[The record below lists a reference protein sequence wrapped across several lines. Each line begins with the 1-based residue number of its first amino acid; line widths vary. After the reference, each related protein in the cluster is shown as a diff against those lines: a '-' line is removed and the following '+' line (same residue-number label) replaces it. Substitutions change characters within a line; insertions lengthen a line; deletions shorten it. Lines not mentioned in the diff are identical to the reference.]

1 MRIAIVG
8 TGVAGLT
15 CAHLLHPHHQ
25 VTVFEA
31 APRPGGHAHT
41 HDVEVGGRRVSVDTG
56 FIVYNERNYPVL
68 TRLFAELG
76 VETRPSDMGF
86 SMSDEVAG
94 VEWSGASLGAL
105 FAQPRN
111 ALRPG
116 FWRMLSDVA
125 RFNREARALL
135 EDGDDDLT
143 LDEYL
148 ARGFSAEFRDWYL
161 VPMGAAIWSA
171 DPAVFAEF
179 PARALARFFF
189 NHGLL
194 GLGGRPQWRTVLG
207 GSRTYVERLLA
218 PLADRVRLAQSV
230 EKVVRR
236 ARGVE
241 VATDAGASETFD
253 HVVVATHSD
262 QALALLSD
270 PTPAEREVLGAL
282 RYRTNEAV
290 LHTDQRLL
298 PARARARAS
307 WNWHQGT
314 RVAGPT
320 LTYDLSRLQGLATP
334 EPLLLTLNRS
344 DAVDPARVIAEM
356 RYDHPVFDGA
366 ALRAQRRH
374 REVSSVEGV
383 SFTGA
388 YWGYGFH
395 EDGARSALAVCET
408 LGVTWPEAR
417 P

>member
-15 CAHLLHPHHQ
+15 CAHLLHPHHE

-41 HDVEVGGRRVSVDTG
+41 HDVEVAGERVSVDTG
-56 FIVYNERNYPVL
+56 FIVYNERNYPLL

-76 VETRPSDMGF
+76 VATRPSDMGF
-86 SMSDEVAG
+86 AVSDEAAG
-94 VEWSGASLGAL
+94 VEWSGSSIGAL

-116 FWRMLSDVA
+116 FWRMLGDVA
-125 RFNREARALL
+125 RFNREARALV
-135 EDGDDDLT
+135 DSADDDLT
-143 LDEYL
+143 LGEYL
-148 ARGFSAEFRDWYL
+148 DRGFSREFRDWYL

-171 DPAVFAEF
+171 DPAVFTAF

-194 GLGGRPQWRTVLG
+194 GLGGRPQWRTVVG

-218 PLADRVRLAQSV
+218 PLADRVHLGEPV
-230 EKVVRR
+230 EKLVRR
-236 ARGVE
+236 ASGVE
-241 VATDAGASETFD
+241 VATDAGPSRTFD

-270 PTPAEREVLGAL
+270 PTPVEREVLGAL

-298 PARARARAS
+298 PSRVRARAS
-307 WNWHQGT
+307 WNWHQGS

-334 EPLLLTLNRS
+334 EPLLLTLNRA

-356 RYDHPVFDGA
+356 SYDHPVFDGA

-374 REVSSVEGV
+374 REVSGVEGV
-383 SFTGA
+383 SFAGA

>member
-1 MRIAIVG
+1 M
-8 TGVAGLT
+8 
-15 CAHLLHPHHQ
+15 
-25 VTVFEA
+25 
-31 APRPGGHAHT
+31 
-41 HDVEVGGRRVSVDTG
+41 SVDTG
-56 FIVYNERNYPVL
+56 FIVYNERNYPLL

-76 VETRPSDMGF
+76 VATRPSDMGF
-86 SMSDEVAG
+86 AVSDEAAG
-94 VEWSGASLGAL
+94 VEWSGSSIGGL

-116 FWRMLSDVA
+116 FWRMLGDVA
-125 RFNREARALL
+125 RFNHEARALL
-135 EDGDDDLT
+135 ESADDDLT
-143 LDEYL
+143 LGEYL
-148 ARGFSAEFRDWYL
+148 DRGFSREFRDWYL

-171 DPAVFAEF
+171 DPEAFVEF
-179 PARALARFFF
+179 PARALARFFS

-194 GLGGRPQWRTVLG
+194 GLGGRPQWRTVVG
-207 GSRTYVERLLA
+207 GSRTYVERVLA
-218 PLADRVRLAQSV
+218 PLGDRVRLGEPV
-230 EKVVRR
+230 EKLVRR
-236 ARGVE
+236 ASGVE
-241 VATDAGASETFD
+241 VATDAGPSRTFD
-253 HVVVATHSD
+253 HVIVATHSD
-262 QALALLSD
+262 QALALVSD

-282 RYRTNEAV
+282 RYRANEAV

-334 EPLLLTLNRS
+334 KPLLLTLNRT

-356 RYDHPVFDGA
+356 RYDHPVYDAA

-374 REVSSVEGV
+374 REVSGVEGV
-383 SFTGA
+383 SFAGA

-395 EDGARSALAVCET
+395 EDGARSALVVCET

>member
-8 TGVAGLT
+8 TGVSGLT
-15 CAHLLHPHHQ
+15 CAHLLHPHHE

-31 APRPGGHAHT
+31 AERPGGHAHT
-41 HDVEVGGRRVSVDTG
+41 HDVEVGGVPVSVDTG
-56 FIVYNERNYPVL
+56 FIVYNERNYPLL
-68 TRLFAELG
+68 TRLFAELD
-76 VETRPSDMGF
+76 VKTRPSDMGF
-86 SMSDEVAG
+86 SMADEVAG
-94 VEWSGASLGAL
+94 VEWSGSSVAAL

-125 RFNREARALL
+125 RFNREARALI

-143 LDEYL
+143 LGEYL
-148 ARGFSAEFRDWYL
+148 GGYSTEFRDWYL

-171 DPAVFAEF
+171 DPRVFTEF
-179 PARALARFFF
+179 PVRALARFFF

-194 GLGGRPQWRTVLG
+194 GLGGRPQWRTVVG
-207 GSRTYVERLLA
+207 GSRTYVERVLA
-218 PLADRVRLAQSV
+218 PLAGRVRLGEGV

-241 VATDAGASETFD
+241 VASDAGPSETFD
-253 HVVVATHSD
+253 HVILATHSD

-282 RYRTNEAV
+282 RYRANEAV

-298 PARARARAS
+298 PTRARARSS
-307 WNWHQGT
+307 WNWHQGQ

-334 EPLLLTLNRS
+334 EPLLLTLNRT
-344 DAVDPARVIAEM
+344 DAIDPARVIARM
-356 RYDHPVFDGA
+356 RYDHPVVDGA
-366 ALRAQRRH
+366 ALAAQRRH
-374 REVSSVEGV
+374 REVSGVEGV
-383 SFTGA
+383 SFAGA

-395 EDGARSALAVCET
+395 EDGARSAVAVCET

>member
-8 TGVAGLT
+8 TGVSGLT
-15 CAHLLHPHHQ
+15 CAHLLGPHHE

-31 APRPGGHAHT
+31 AERPGGHAHT
-41 HDVEVGGRRVSVDTG
+41 HDVKVGGVPVSVDTG
-56 FIVYNERNYPVL
+56 FIVYNERNYPLL
-68 TRLFAELG
+68 TRLFAELD
-76 VETRPSDMGF
+76 VKTRPSDMGF
-86 SMSDEVAG
+86 SMADEVAG
-94 VEWSGASLGAL
+94 VEWSGSSVAAL

-125 RFNREARALL
+125 RFNREARALI

-143 LDEYL
+143 LGEYL
-148 ARGFSAEFRDWYL
+148 GGYSTEFRDWYL

-171 DPAVFAEF
+171 DPQVFTEF
-179 PARALARFFF
+179 PVRALARFFF

-194 GLGGRPQWRTVLG
+194 GLGGRPQWRTVVG
-207 GSRTYVERLLA
+207 GSRTYVERVLA
-218 PLADRVRLAQSV
+218 PLAGRVRLGEPV
-230 EKVVRR
+230 GKVVRR

-241 VATDAGASETFD
+241 VASDAGPSETFD
-253 HVVVATHSD
+253 HVILATHSD

-282 RYRTNEAV
+282 RYRANEAV

-298 PARARARAS
+298 PTRARARSS
-307 WNWHQGT
+307 WNWHQGQ

-334 EPLLLTLNRS
+334 EPLLLTLNRT
-344 DAVDPARVIAEM
+344 DAIDPARVIARM
-356 RYDHPVFDGA
+356 RYDHPVIDGA
-366 ALRAQRRH
+366 ALAAQRRH
-374 REVSSVEGV
+374 REVSGVEGV
-383 SFTGA
+383 SFAGA

-395 EDGARSALAVCET
+395 EDGARSALTVCET